1 MAKSDYQF
9 FFPLRV
15 RYAETDAQGIVFYG
29 HYLTYFDTAITE
41 YLRDL
46 PFDYVDHVQRTG
58 TDFHV
63 VKAVIEFF
71 APSHF
76 DDEIEVH
83 IRTGKIGRSSLTFLI
98 EIFPKNEETTLVKG
112 EVVWVNTDQK
122 VKKSVSLPEA
132 LVARVKARERN
143 RTDSNIFN
151 GNDTAAG

>member
-46 PFDYVDHVQRTG
+46 PFDYIAHVKGTG

-83 IRTGKIGRSSLTFLI
+83 VRTGKIGRSSLTFII
-98 EIFPKNEETTLVKG
+98 EIFPKNEETSLVRG

-122 VKKSVSLPEA
+122 AKRSALLPQE
-132 LVARVKARERN
+132 LVVRVKEREGN
-143 RTDSNIFN
+143 RVRP
-151 GNDTAAG
+151 

>member
-1 MAKSDYQF
+1 MAKSDYKF

-29 HYLTYFDTAITE
+29 NYLTYFDTAINE

-46 PFDYVDHVQRTG
+46 PFDYVAHVKQTG

-63 VKAVIEFF
+63 VKAMIEFF

-76 DDEIEVH
+76 DDEIEIH

-98 EIFPKNEETTLVKG
+98 EVFPKNGETSLVRG
-112 EVVWVNTDQK
+112 EVVWVNTDLK
-122 VKKSVSLPEA
+122 VKKSASLPEE
-132 LVARVKARERN
+132 LVTRIKEREQ
-143 RTDSNIFN
+143 DQV
-151 GNDTAAG
+151 AG

>member
-46 PFDYVDHVQRTG
+46 PFDYVAHVKRTG

-63 VKAVIEFF
+63 VKAVIEFH

-76 DDEIEVH
+76 DDEIEVYV
-83 IRTGKIGRSSLTFLI
+83 RTGKIGRSSLTFFI
-98 EIFPKNEETTLVKG
+98 EIFPKNKDTLLVKG

-122 VKKSVSLPEA
+122 AKKSSPLPEK
-132 LVARVKARERN
+132 LVVKVKEREG
-143 RTDSNIFN
+143 DAVSPNIS
-151 GNDTAAG
+151 

>member
-1 MAKSDYQF
+1 MAKSDYKF
-9 FFPLRV
+9 FFSIRV
-15 RYAETDAQGIVFYG
+15 RYAETDAQGIVFFA

-46 PFDYVDHVQRTG
+46 PFNYLEHVKHTG

-63 VKAVIEFF
+63 VKAAVEFF

-83 IRTGKIGRSSLTFLI
+83 VRTGKIGRSSLTFLI
-98 EIFPKNEETTLVKG
+98 EIFPKNETTTLVKG

-122 VKKSVSLPEA
+122 IKKSAPLPEELLA
-132 LVARVKARERN
+132 KLRN
-143 RTDSNIFN
+143 REGDRLNLN
-151 GNDTAAG
+151 YKP

>member
-46 PFDYVDHVQRTG
+46 PFDYVDHVKRTG

-83 IRTGKIGRSSLTFLI
+83 VRTGKIGRSSLTFII
-98 EIFPKNEETTLVKG
+98 EIFPKNEETLLVRG

-122 VKKSVSLPEA
+122 AKRPASLPEA
-132 LVARVKARERN
+132 LVVKVREREES
-143 RTDSNIFN
+143 RVVLD
-151 GNDTAAG
+151 